1 MKKEPTDPYSFS
13 EVEGLGA
20 SLILSYLAQQI
31 SMVMV
36 NQDPFSIPANFIS
49 RLFSIGFMMLEI
61 NCLYLMTHDYHE
73 PEWVILNSVF
83 LGLMLINTLGSLVL

>member
-1 MKKEPTDPYSFS
+1 MAPYSYL
-13 EVEGLGA
+13 EVEGHGI

-49 RLFSIGFMMLEI
+49 RLFAIGFMMLEI
-61 NCLYLMTHDYHE
+61 NCLYLMTHEYEE
-73 PEWVILNSVF
+73 PDFVILNSVF
-83 LGLMLINTLGSLVL
+83 LGAMLINTVGSLFV